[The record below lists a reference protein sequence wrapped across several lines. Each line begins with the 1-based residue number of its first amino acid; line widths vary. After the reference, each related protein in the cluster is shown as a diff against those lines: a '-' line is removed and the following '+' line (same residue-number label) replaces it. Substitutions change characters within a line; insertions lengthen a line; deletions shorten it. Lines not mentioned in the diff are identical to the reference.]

1 MLTIAGC
8 QDRIDAVVALIC
20 VILRNDAVVFLLGAH
35 RLATVKATTTNRTG
49 LMSRWI
55 FGVCMS
61 MTKLRNSK
69 TDLFNIASMLTDE
82 ELEVRDTVAEF
93 VDRRVRPN
101 IATWFDNAQLPL
113 ELFPEM
119 AELGLFGM
127 HIDGYGCGA
136 RSAVEYGI
144 AMQEM
149 EAGDSGLR
157 TVISVQGSLAMTAI
171 AKNGSEEQKQTW
183 LPKMAAGEV
192 IGCFGLT
199 EPTAGSDPSSMTT
212 HAKLVDGEWVLNGA
226 KRWIGLAT
234 VANVAIIWAK
244 ASVADAKAAGVHSD
258 GDTRADDEMVVRGF
272 IVPTETEGF
281 RAEAIEQKMSMRAS
295 LQCDISLENAR
306 IPVEAILPHNPG
318 LRGPF
323 QCLNEARYGIAWGAL
338 GAARDS
344 IEVALEYAS
353 TRMQFGKPLT
363 AYQLT
368 QKKLTDMTIALNK
381 GQLMALQ
388 LGRANDAGTLDL
400 HQISM
405 AKLDNV
411 RVAIEIARECRTIL
425 GGNGITGEYSP
436 LRHANNLESV
446 RTYEGT
452 DEVHTLIVGQKLT
465 GQSAF
470 S

>member
-1 MLTIAGC
+1 
-8 QDRIDAVVALIC
+8 
-20 VILRNDAVVFLLGAH
+20 
-35 RLATVKATTTNRTG
+35 
-49 LMSRWI
+49 MSITQR
-55 FGVCMS
+55 
-61 MTKLRNSK
+61 RNST
-69 TDLFNIASMLTDE
+69 TDLFNIALMLTEE
-82 ELEVRDTVAEF
+82 ELQVRDTVAEF

-101 IATWFDNAQLPL
+101 IAKWFDQATLPM
-113 ELFPEM
+113 ELIPEM

-127 HIDGYGCGA
+127 HIDGYGCGG

-171 AKNGSEEQKQTW
+171 AKNGSEEQKHTW
-183 LPKMAAGEV
+183 LPKMATGEV

-212 HAKLVDGEWVLNGA
+212 YAKLVDGQWVLNGA

-234 VANVAIIWAK
+234 VAQIAIIWAK
-244 ASVADAKAAGVHSD
+244 VSVADAKAAGVHPD
-258 GDTRADDEMVVRGF
+258 GDTRPDDEMVVRGF
-272 IVPTETEGF
+272 IVPTETVGY
-281 RAEAIEQKMSMRAS
+281 RAEAIEQKLSMRAS
-295 LQCDISLENAR
+295 LQCDIFLDNAR
-306 IPVEAILPHNPG
+306 IPVDAILPHNPG

-344 IEVALEYAS
+344 IEAALDYAS

-368 QKKLTDMTIALNK
+368 QKKLADMTIALNK

-388 LGRANDAGTLDL
+388 LGRANDAGTMDL

-465 GQSAF
+465 GQAAF

>member
-1 MLTIAGC
+1 
-8 QDRIDAVVALIC
+8 
-20 VILRNDAVVFLLGAH
+20 
-35 RLATVKATTTNRTG
+35 
-49 LMSRWI
+49 MS
-55 FGVCMS
+55 
-61 MTKLRNSK
+61 T
-69 TDLFNIASMLTDE
+69 TDLFNIASMFTE
-82 ELEVRDTVAEF
+82 QELQVRDTVAEF

-101 IATWFDNAQLPL
+101 IARWYDDAHLPT
-113 ELFPEM
+113 ELIPEM

-127 HIDGYGCGA
+127 HIEGYGCGG

-144 AMQEM
+144 AMHEM

-183 LPKMAAGEV
+183 LPKMAKGEV
-192 IGCFGLT
+192 IGAFGLT
-199 EPTAGSDPSSMTT
+199 EPTAGSDPSAMTT
-212 HAKLVDGEWVLNGA
+212 HAKLVDGQWVLNGA

-234 VANVAIIWAK
+234 IANITIIWAK
-244 ASVADAKAAGVHSD
+244 VSVADAKAAGVHPD
-258 GDTRADDEMVVRGF
+258 GDTRPDDAMVVRGF
-272 IVPTETEGF
+272 IVPTDTPGF
-281 RAEAIEQKMSMRAS
+281 SAEAIEQKLSMRAS
-295 LQCDISLENAR
+295 LQCDISLENVEL
-306 IPVEAILPHNPG
+306 PVDTILPHNPG

-323 QCLNEARYGIAWGAL
+323 ACLNEARYGIAWGAL

-344 IEVALEYAS
+344 IESALDYAS

-368 QKKLTDMTIALNK
+368 QKKLADMTIALNK

-388 LGRANDAGTLDL
+388 LGRTNDAGTMDL
-400 HQISM
+400 HHISM

-411 RVAIEIARECRTIL
+411 RVSIEIARECRTIL
-425 GGNGITGEYSP
+425 GGNGITAEYSP

-465 GQSAF
+465 GEAAF